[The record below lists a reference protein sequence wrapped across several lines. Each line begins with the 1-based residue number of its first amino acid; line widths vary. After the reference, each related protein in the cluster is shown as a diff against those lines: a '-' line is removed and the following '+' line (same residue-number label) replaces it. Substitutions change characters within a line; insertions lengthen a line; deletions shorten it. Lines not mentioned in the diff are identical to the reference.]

1 MQVEVFSRMMKSL
14 STLALLLGQQAQA
27 QDAPPC
33 HEAMMPGLLRL
44 SGCEGDCANCHVEN
58 INTVLCPNDLCC
70 TVGGVGQAAGDTAV
84 GTTTPTICTST
95 QQPASATCAAA
106 GDACTHF
113 GHPGTCNA
121 DLLCEDQA
129 VCSDSKL
136 EHIATCAADCS
147 TCTSAHITS
156 VLNGCLV
163 ADGATDIQAYGTT
176 FCAVGKCTGNI
187 DPSGDVTC
195 SAGSALKAAAWSI
208 DGGSQDQC
216 CDVLPETCADDVC
229 TDGYQAK
236 ANQTTLAAGVAA
248 SVENC
253 CDQAPPPPPPSS
265 PTNTAASGA
274 ASSAVAAATLLGIAL
289 AHGY

>member
-136 EHIATCAADCS
+136 EHSNVRRGLQHLHLCS
-147 TCTSAHITS
+147 HYLGAQRMP
-156 VLNGCLV
+156 GC
-163 ADGATDIQAYGTT
+163 GRR
-176 FCAVGKCTGNI
+176 
-187 DPSGDVTC
+187 
-195 SAGSALKAAAWSI
+195 
-208 DGGSQDQC
+208 
-216 CDVLPETCADDVC
+216 
-229 TDGYQAK
+229 DGYP
-236 ANQTTLAAGVAA
+236 GIRHH
-248 SVENC
+248 
-253 CDQAPPPPPPSS
+253 
-265 PTNTAASGA
+265 
-274 ASSAVAAATLLGIAL
+274 LLRSRQV
-289 AHGY
+289 HRQH

>member
-136 EHIATCAADCS
+136 EQIATCVS
-147 TCTSAHITS
+147 SILILNSVRSFPKLFSAQVTIHR
-156 VLNGCLV
+156 
-163 ADGATDIQAYGTT
+163 
-176 FCAVGKCTGNI
+176 I
-187 DPSGDVTC
+187 DWV
-195 SAGSALKAAAWSI
+195 
-208 DGGSQDQC
+208 
-216 CDVLPETCADDVC
+216 
-229 TDGYQAK
+229 
-236 ANQTTLAAGVAA
+236 N
-248 SVENC
+248 
-253 CDQAPPPPPPSS
+253 
-265 PTNTAASGA
+265 
-274 ASSAVAAATLLGIAL
+274 
-289 AHGY
+289 